1 MSRYFFDLHRDCLT
15 EWDDEGTECDGSEG
29 VLHHALELL
38 RAAAGAEPGQ
48 QSASTV
54 TARDNAGHVVLTAT
68 KKPRTGA
75 SVRWAGEQLSSAA
88 PIFPLPSGSA
98 SAP

>member
-1 MSRYFFDLHRDCLT
+1 MPRYFFDLHSDCLT
-15 EWDDEGTECDGSEG
+15 EWDDDGTECDGSDG

-38 RAAAGAEPGQ
+38 RESSGAEPGQ
-48 QSASTV
+48 QSAPTV
-54 TARDNAGHVVLTAT
+54 TARDAAGHVVLTAT
-68 KKPRTGA
+68 MKPCTGA
-75 SVRWAGEQLSSAA
+75 SVRWAGEQLSSTA